1 MGILKLLASDGFLS
15 VNKHIAR
22 IVGLDAAVLLAEL
35 ASTYNY
41 FEDRDQLTEDGM
53 FYETVER
60 IEENTTL
67 TKYQQSKAVSALA
80 DRGIL
85 ETKKIGIPAK
95 RYFRINEN
103 EVIALLDHKRS
114 KNFTTVGKKTEPQEV
129 EKLDCNNNRVKRK
142 ETIID
147 INSMVAAS
155 ALSPAVKEKLIEF
168 FEYRKEIK
176 KPYKSER
183 GIKSLIAQV
192 EQQEQKHGT
201 MPVII
206 VIETSIQNQ
215 WQGLFWDR
223 IESTKCSTN
232 KKADE
237 LDSFYKMCGDWA
249 NS

>member
-1 MGILKLLASDGFLS
+1 MSILKLLASDSFLS
-15 VNKHIAR
+15 VNKNLAR

-41 FEDRDQLTEDGM
+41 FEGQNQLTDGM

-67 TKYQQSKAVSALA
+67 TKYQQAKAVNILVE
-80 DRGIL
+80 RRVL

-95 RYFRINEN
+95 RYFKINEN
-103 EVIALLDHKRS
+103 EVLNLLDHKKS
-114 KNFTTVGKKTEPQEV
+114 KNLTTVSQKTAPQEV
-129 EKLDCNNNRVKRK
+129 KKLDCNNNRVKRK

-147 INSMVAAS
+147 IDSMVDAS
-155 ALSPAVKEKLIEF
+155 ALSPAVKEKLIDF
-168 FEYRKEIK
+168 FEYRREIK

-201 MPVII
+201 LPVIR

-223 IESTKCSTN
+223 IESTKHSTN
-232 KKADE
+232 KKAEE
-237 LDSFYKMCGDWA
+237 LDGFYDMVSNWA
-249 NS
+249 KN

>member
-22 IVGLDAAVLLAEL
+22 AVGLDAAVLLAEL

-41 FEDRDQLTEDGM
+41 FESVDQLTEDGM

-67 TKYQQSKAVSALA
+67 TKYQQAKAVSALVEC
-80 DRGIL
+80 GVL

-95 RYFRINEN
+95 RYFKINDLG
-103 EVIALLDHKRS
+103 VVSLLDHKKS
-114 KNFTTVGKKTEPQEV
+114 KNFTTVGEKTEPQEV
-129 EKLDCNNNRVKRK
+129 KKLDCNNNRVKRK
-142 ETIID
+142 EAIMD
-147 INSMVAAS
+147 INSMVTAS

-183 GIKSLIAQV
+183 GIKSLIAKV

-201 MPVII
+201 LPVIR

-215 WQGLFWDR
+215 WNGLFWDR
-223 IESTKCSTN
+223 IENTKCSTN

-237 LDSFYKMCGDWA
+237 LDDYYDMLGGWA
-249 NS
+249 QT